1 MPAACWGRGPC
12 TFPLS
17 AKPASAVLALD
28 PLSTPTSLVLSQVT
42 SSSVHL
48 SWTPAP
54 QPPLKYLVVWR
65 PSRGGVPREVRDDPL
80 PAPCKVRA
88 GMRPWVMK
96 SAWGRSR
103 GGGRARDPRPA
114 GAPGG

>member
-1 MPAACWGRGPC
+1 MPAACWGHEPR

-17 AKPASAVLALD
+17 AKPASAAPALD

-80 PAPCKVRA
+80 PAPCKVTA
-88 GMRPWVMK
+88 GLRPQVM
-96 SAWGRSR
+96 SER
-103 GGGRARDPRPA
+103 GG
-114 GAPGG
+114 